1 MKKYISIIIAIL
13 LLTSC
18 KTEFQFGKY
27 RSKNGYEL
35 EFFPDSTFCW
45 NGHNG
50 ERPCYSKGIAHIKN
64 RKIILNDATNYTKPI
79 TFSNLHTEITLLGM
93 TNDDSSYVNF
103 NFYVYDDSAK
113 MYLQNYPYD
122 FSNQIVIFYLNLKKH
137 EWEIGNIFKFKNE
150 YSTRITIPTNF
161 KNYKIQLTG
170 DYHYFF
176 YFNNILSDCYNYNID
191 VFYKLGDIDDGGS
204 RVDSVVC
211 KRRKKYI
218 SYIDWYFLWKKETKY
233 YYVGE

>member
-64 RKIILNDATNYTKPI
+64 RKIVLNDATNYTKPI
-79 TFSNLHTEITLLGM
+79 TFSNLNTEITLLGM

-122 FSNQIVIFYLNLKKH
+122 FFIEIVIFYLNFKKH
-137 EWEIGNIFKFKNE
+137 EWQIDYMLKFKNE
-150 YSTRITIPTNF
+150 YSARIAIPANF
-161 KNYKIQLTG
+161 NNYKIRIEG
-170 DYHYFF
+170 GFYHYFVF
-176 YFNNILSDCYNYNID
+176 DETLSDCYNYNID
-191 VFYKLGDIDDGGS
+191 VYYKLGDIGAGGS

-218 SYIDWYFLWKKETKY
+218 SEIDRGFLWKKEDKY